1 MFQLI
6 TITII
11 ILVTYNCSCGCRYI
25 IVIVDDIGVTAGID
39 MSYGVISISIAGYC
53 IIYYLIAGLI
63 GKFIIYGAESWHIYF
78 TIIKYIQVI
87 SMTIGVGMGH
97 IVYALVVMVVE

>member
-25 IVIVDDIGVTAGID
+25 IIVVIVDDIGVTAGLD

-53 IIYYLIAGLI
+53 IIYYLMTGLI
-63 GKFIIYGAESWHIYF
+63 GQFIIYGAESWHSYF
-78 TIIKYIQVI
+78 IIIKYIQVI
-87 SMTIGVGMGH
+87 SITIGMGH

>member
-25 IVIVDDIGVTAGID
+25 IIVVIVDDIGVTAGLD

-53 IIYYLIAGLI
+53 IIY
-63 GKFIIYGAESWHIYF
+63 
-78 TIIKYIQVI
+78 
-87 SMTIGVGMGH
+87 
-97 IVYALVVMVVE
+97 